1 MSFINW
7 GEESPEQLAIRKRM
21 EDQMV
26 FEQAAS
32 NAATASAAAAASAGG
47 TAGAGGTRSN
57 KYIVN
62 GYVEDGYF
70 E

>member
-7 GEESPEQLAIRKRM
+7 GEESPEQLAARKRM
-21 EDQMV
+21 EETMM
-26 FEQAAS
+26 FEQAAY
-32 NAATASAAAAASAGG
+32 NAAVAAMATSAG
-47 TAGAGGTRSN
+47 TGGIKTN
-57 KYIVN
+57 KYVVN

>member
-7 GEESPEQLAIRKRM
+7 GEESLEQLAIRKMM
-21 EDQMV
+21 EETMM
-26 FEQAAS
+26 FEQAAY
-32 NAATASAAAAASAGG
+32 NAAVAATAASAG
-47 TAGAGGTRSN
+47 TGGTKSN
-57 KYIVN
+57 QYVVN